1 MSSTLQEKILQM
13 LSIEDA
19 LKAAEIAKRL
29 GLNKNE
35 INSVLYTLKG
45 RGLTNIDVTYSWH
58 IVGNLEKKS
67 DGNPVVQ
74 VDKQLY
80 NLCRYYLSCINLE
93 ANNEIGAFLTSNYD
107 LEYETLSSI
116 SIEAFG
122 EKANNLIRKANASR
136 DYVSHVGYPIQLYT
150 IHTKDGKYY
159 RLLAPIFTY
168 DIEVEAGHPAL
179 SPVPGINMKVI
190 NNFSTRNI
198 DDQTDNLI
206 QLEKELG
213 MDQPDADIAL
223 DDLVYALKY
232 CRPQWPWKE
241 ELDVENLSFVDGIPE
256 DTPDGIYNTAI
267 VINSKRSIYTAG
279 LVEELAMLMRIHEGA
294 YKNTALYQWVH
305 GMPERSQSNTP
316 QQILSV
322 LPMNTEQYDAV
333 SHSLQDSLAVITGP
347 PGTGKS
353 QVVTNLLI
361 NLIKNGK
368 NVIFTSKNNKAVDVV
383 ETRINGQASRPVM
396 LRIGSSQQYAGQ
408 FANFIK
414 RLLDCRADTDDKNEY
429 ARLNERYS
437 STSKEYDKHLEGKKK
452 TIDLRNKVDKLEERI
467 CNRRDQYC
475 KWIGKTDAWSIK
487 QLSSEYDTCKDAY
500 IAAQKDKQSFLTR
513 LLWPFVKSK
522 RIANAATHIEALNNE
537 LSKYDLKQVA
547 PLNKEGRT
555 NLQYVAE
562 EVDEIISF
570 LKDSDEYTEMLKQLE
585 DAIALEEYD
594 MKLWKCQQRLSG
606 LAGNLWN
613 KWLVNQG
620 VNLDADT
627 RSTMTQFITAM
638 SLVNDIQDLD
648 NFPEIKKQFNQLQ
661 SKMSR
666 LLSCWAVTA
675 LSVKS
680 RVPFVAG
687 QFDCVVIDEA
697 SQCDIASMLPLLYR
711 AKRAVIIGDDKQ
723 LSHISTISKKQD
735 AKLLEKYCVPM
746 SWCYSQTSLFA
757 KACELSPDIIML
769 KDHHRSHSDIIEFS
783 NKEFYGGSLRI
794 ATNYQNLKRPSDEEL
809 GLRWIDVKGLAHS
822 SKNGSLVNDTEAT
835 AVIQEIKHLVTKQYI
850 GSIGVV
856 TPFRAQA
863 EYIRSLVEADQILLQ
878 RDILVDTVHKFQGD
892 ERDVMVFSPV
902 ISKGATYGAMSFL
915 NNNGNLFNVA
925 ITRAKA
931 VLVVIGDMSYS
942 YTSGVDYLKHFVEYY
957 LSRKTVEENH
967 AEGGLTFESEWE
979 EILYDALAKAG
990 ITPKVQYVIDKY
1002 RLDMALIIPGGKR
1015 LDIEVDG
1022 ERYHKDWNGELC
1034 YRDQLRNQRM
1044 FELGWDVKRFWVYE
1058 IRDNIKYCVNE
1069 VKKWVE
1075 KNKQ

>member
-1 MSSTLQEKILQM
+1 MSSTLQDKILQI
-13 LSIEDA
+13 LSIEDG

-29 GLNKNE
+29 GLNKREVNG
-35 INSVLYTLKG
+35 VLYTLKG
-45 RGLTNIDVTYSWH
+45 RKLTNIDVAYSWH
-58 IVGNLEKKS
+58 IIGELANENDS
-67 DGNPVVQ
+67 TPTIQ

-93 ANNEIGAFLTSNYD
+93 ENNEIDAYLTSTYD
-107 LEYETLSSI
+107 LEYATLSGI
-116 SIEAFG
+116 SIESFG
-122 EKANNLIRKANASR
+122 EKADNLIRKANDSR
-136 DYVSHVGYPIQLYT
+136 NYISHLGYPIYLYT
-150 IHTKDGKYY
+150 IKADGRYY
-159 RLLAPIFTY
+159 RFVAPIFTY
-168 DIEVEAGHPAL
+168 DIEIEAGHLAL
-179 SPVPGINMKVI
+179 SPAPGINMKVI

-213 MDQPDADIAL
+213 LDQPDADIAL
-223 DDLVYALKY
+223 DDLVYALKD
-232 CRPQWPWKE
+232 CRPQWPWME
-241 ELDVENLSFVDGIPE
+241 DIDVGNLSFVEGIPE
-256 DTPDGIYNTAI
+256 NTPDGIYNTAV
-267 VINSKRSIYTAG
+267 VINSKRSVYTAG
-279 LVEELAMLMRIHEGA
+279 LVEELAMLMRLHEGT

-305 GMPERSQSNTP
+305 GMPEQSQNKTA

-333 SHSLQDSLAVITGP
+333 SHSLQDPLAVITGP

-361 NLIKNGK
+361 NLIKSGK

-414 RLLDCRADTDDKNEY
+414 RLLDCRAGTDDKNEY
-429 ARLNERYS
+429 ARLNERYT
-437 STSKEYDKHLEGKKK
+437 STSDEYDKNLAEKLK

-467 CNRRDQYC
+467 CDRRDKYG
-475 KWIGKTDAWSIK
+475 KWIGKIDAWSVQ
-487 QLSSEYDTCKDAY
+487 QLSLAYDSCNNAY
-500 IAAQKDKQSFLTR
+500 VAAQKEDQPFWTR
-513 LLWPFVKSK
+513 LFWSFVKNK
-522 RIANAATHIEALNNE
+522 RFTNASAHIEALNKE

-547 PLNKEGRT
+547 PLNKNGKT
-555 NLQYVAE
+555 NFHYVAT
-562 EVDEIISF
+562 DMDDFIAF
-570 LKDSDEYTEMLKQLE
+570 LKDSDEYTEMLKKLE
-585 DAIALEEYD
+585 GAVATEEYD
-594 MKLWKCQQRLSG
+594 MKLWRCQQRLSG
-606 LAGNLWN
+606 LAENLWN
-613 KWLVNQG
+613 KWLITQG
-620 VNLDADT
+620 VNLNADT
-627 RSTMTQFITAM
+627 RSAMAQYITAM
-638 SLVNDIQDLD
+638 SLVKDIQNLD
-648 NFPEIKKQFNQLQ
+648 DFPEIKRQFNQLQ
-661 SKMSR
+661 SQMSR

-675 LSVKS
+675 LSAKN

-735 AKLLEKYCVPM
+735 AKLLEKYSVPM

-757 KACELSPDIIML
+757 KACELCPDIVIL

-783 NKEFYGGSLRI
+783 NKEFYGGILRI

-809 GLRWIDVKGLAHS
+809 GLRWIDVQGRAHS
-822 SKNGSLVNDTEAT
+822 SKNGSLVNETET
-835 AVIQEIKHLVTKQYI
+835 NAVIAEIKRLISKQYV

-863 EYIRSLVEADQILLQ
+863 EYIRELIETDHVLLK

-902 ISKGATYGAMSFL
+902 ISKGATSGAMSFL
-915 NNNGNLFNVA
+915 KNNGNLFNVA

-931 VLVVIGDMSYS
+931 VLVVVGDMSYCYS
-942 YTSGVDYLKHFVEYY
+942 STIDYLKHFVEYY
-957 LSRKTVEENH
+957 LSRKVVEETH
-967 AEGGLTFESEWE
+967 AESGLTFESEWE
-979 EILYDALAKAG
+979 EVLYDALVMAG
-990 ITPKVQYVIDKY
+990 ISPKVQYAIDKY
-1002 RLDMALIIPGGKR
+1002 RLDMAIIIPGGKR

-1058 IRDNIKYCVNE
+1058 IRDNIEYCVNE
-1069 VKKWVE
+1069 VKNWIE
-1075 KNKQ
+1075 NNKQ